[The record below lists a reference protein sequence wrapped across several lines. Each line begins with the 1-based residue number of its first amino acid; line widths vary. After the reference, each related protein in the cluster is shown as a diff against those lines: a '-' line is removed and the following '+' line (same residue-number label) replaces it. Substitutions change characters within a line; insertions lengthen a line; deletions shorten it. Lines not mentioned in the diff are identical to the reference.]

1 MQWAKRFLKRLALS
15 ESQEPNPEDPPAGA
29 LGKESIM
36 PISTLTPSGV
46 VEELWHYPVRF
57 MLGEQL
63 TTAEVTESGLLGDRA
78 YALRDVSDGKIATA
92 KNPRKWPIVRR
103 EHRFFRGRYLTTAG
117 DGFLT
122 AFDHA
127 ANEVDCGSAILR
139 NVNVLGLKMR
149 IRVHAGE
156 CFDGECLDMSE
167 QFMGLTVHVGARIAA
182 MAAANEVPVSDS
194 GEMNLTDS
202 GLHFLERGMHKL
214 KGVPGEWRLFEAK

>member
-78 YALRDVSDGKIATA
+78 YALRVCIRWQD
-92 KNPRKWPIVRR
+92 RHR
-103 EHRFFRGRYLTTAG
+103 EEPTQVADRPKRA
-117 DGFLT
+117 
-122 AFDHA
+122 
-127 ANEVDCGSAILR
+127 
-139 NVNVLGLKMR
+139 
-149 IRVHAGE
+149 
-156 CFDGECLDMSE
+156 
-167 QFMGLTVHVGARIAA
+167 
-182 MAAANEVPVSDS
+182 
-194 GEMNLTDS
+194 
-202 GLHFLERGMHKL
+202 
-214 KGVPGEWRLFEAK
+214 

>member
-46 VEELWHYPVRF
+46 VEELWRYPVKS

-78 YALRDVSDGKIATA
+78 YALRDVSDGK
-92 KNPRKWPIVRR
+92 NPRKWPNVRR

-117 DGFLT
+117 DGFLV
-122 AFDHA
+122 AFDPA

-139 NVNVLGLKMR
+139 NMNVLGLKMR
-149 IRVHAGE
+149 IGVHAGE
-156 CFDGECLDMSE
+156 CFDGECLDMGDS
-167 QFMGLTVHVGARIAA
+167 VHGADGPCWGT
-182 MAAANEVPVSDS
+182 N
-194 GEMNLTDS
+194 
-202 GLHFLERGMHKL
+202 RGN
-214 KGVPGEWRLFEAK
+214 GCCE